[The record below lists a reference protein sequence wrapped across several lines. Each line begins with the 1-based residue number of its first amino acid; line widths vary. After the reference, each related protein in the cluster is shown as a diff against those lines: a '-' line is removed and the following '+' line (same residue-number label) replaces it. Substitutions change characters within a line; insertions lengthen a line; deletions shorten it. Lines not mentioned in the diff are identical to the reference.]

1 MEKYTVEIKTLIKKT
16 ENKYRAVP
24 IQAKLALWLT
34 FCTLV
39 QKGISVITVPIFT
52 RMMDTTEYGRVSAY
66 FSWLNIA
73 SIICSFRLNA
83 GVYNKGLS
91 KYKDDQEGYCLAM
104 QYTTTLI
111 TIGLYVV
118 YLVFHTPINAF
129 TEMGTVITSLMFL
142 EILFSTSMGF
152 WSVRQQ
158 YSFKYKPV
166 VVATLFYAVINPIL
180 GLVFVSNTSYEYR
193 GTARICSTVLAQVLV
208 GVFFYIVN
216 IKDGKGKYKKEYS
229 KFAIKFNLPLIPHYF
244 SEYILNQSDR
254 IMIQKIC
261 SYTQV
266 AFYSVA
272 YNAGMLMTIITGS
285 LNQAIT
291 PWLYQSL
298 DKKDFD
304 QISKVLI
311 SLATVIMLPMVIFI
325 ALAPEAIYILAGSK
339 YASAAYVIP
348 PVAGSVV
355 FLFLYTNFAN
365 IEFYY
370 DYNKFTMYI
379 SMVGAALNV
388 GLNYIFIKL
397 FGYVAAGYTTF
408 ACYLVYCVG
417 HYIFV
422 EHIIQKKFGRRLIE
436 WKYLAVPFSLLL
448 VLMILMSL
456 TYKWALLRYGF
467 IVALLVGMVIKR
479 NSIMNVLRVV
489 KRK

>member
-1 MEKYTVEIKTLIKKT
+1 MERYIVEIKNIIKKA
-16 ENKYRAVP
+16 EVKYQSIP

-39 QKGISVITVPIFT
+39 QKGISVLTVPIFT
-52 RMMDTTEYGRVSAY
+52 RMMDTAEYGRVSAY

-91 KYKDDQEGYCLAM
+91 KYKNDQEGYCLAM

-111 TIGLYVV
+111 TVGLYIV
-118 YLVFHTPINAF
+118 YLLFRNPINDF
-129 TEMGTVITSLMFL
+129 TEMGTTITSLMFL

-166 VVATLFYAVINPIL
+166 VAATLFYAFLNPIL
-180 GLVFVSNTSYEYR
+180 GLLFVSNTNYDNR
-193 GTARICSTVLAQVLV
+193 GTARICSTVIAQVLV
-208 GVFFYIVN
+208 GVFFYIIN
-216 IKDGKGKYKKEYS
+216 IKNGKSKFKVNYS

-298 DKKDFD
+298 DKKNFD
-304 QISKVLI
+304 KINKVLM
-311 SLATVIMLPMVIFI
+311 SLATIIMLPMIVFI
-325 ALAPEAIYILAGSK
+325 TLAPEAIYILAGAK

-348 PVAGSVV
+348 PVAGSVL

-379 SMVGAALNV
+379 SMIGAALNIV
-388 GLNYIFIKL
+388 LNYVFLKM

-408 ACYLVYCVG
+408 VCYLVYCIG

-422 EHIIQKKFGRRLIE
+422 EHIIKKKFGRHLID
-436 WKYLAVPFSLLL
+436 WKQLAILFVLFV

-456 TYKWALLRYGF
+456 TYKWPMLRYGI
-467 IVALLVGMVIKR
+467 IVALLICVVAKRRTIIDVLKVIKR
-479 NSIMNVLRVV
+479 
-489 KRK
+489 K